1 MVSISVRAKRRKSKN
16 KKAYQKKSDALF
28 YLVGLPRFELGM
40 TGPES
45 VVLPLHHSP
54 IAKCGAN
61 LRIIR
66 ETQIK
71 TTIFF
76 KRFTK
81 CRGCATGNANLYVI
95 LGVQFSQKKLIF
107 KSFTF

>member
-1 MVSISVRAKRRKSKN
+1 MVSILVRARRRKSKN
-16 KKAYQKKSDALF
+16 KKAYQRKSDALF

-76 KRFTK
+76 KRFIKSRTS
-81 CRGCATGNANLYVI
+81 ATGNTLLDVI
-95 LGVQFSQKKLIF
+95 GDVQFSQKKLIF
-107 KSFTF
+107 KSFTS